1 MRLQFWAADTLRFS
15 VTGPEP
21 HRFLNRAAAAGV
33 RLRRVRWQR
42 DGYAAT
48 VSGADRRRLERIARD
63 GGWTLAVTARRGPGS
78 TRSACCRAA
87 PGWPR
92 GPCCFAAGAGAGGL
106 VWCIDFGAMDP
117 GLQPAMRRLLAD
129 CGIHEGVLLT
139 KPLLQTAQAQ
149 ALRRSEVFG
158 WVSLNFTGGCL
169 AIESTPSQTQTVREP
184 PPRQG
189 LYASADGEILAVEI
203 ESGFAAVTV
212 GQTVARGPAAGC
224 C

>member
-63 GGWTLAVTARRGPGS
+63 GGWTLAVTAAAARES
-78 TRSACCRAA
+78 TRSACCRPV

-92 GPCCFAAGAGAGGL
+92 GPYCFCCWLRALGGL
-106 VWCIDFGAMDP
+106 VWCIDFGAMDAVCSP
-117 GLQPAMRRLLAD
+117 PMRRLLAD

-139 KPLLQTAQAQ
+139 KPLLQTAQ
-149 ALRRSEVFG
+149 G
-158 WVSLNFTGGCL
+158 T
-169 AIESTPSQTQTVREP
+169 
-184 PPRQG
+184 
-189 LYASADGEILAVEI
+189 
-203 ESGFAAVTV
+203 GFAP
-212 GQTVARGPAAGC
+212 QRGVRLDQPELYGRLPCHREHALPDPDRAGAAAPAGPVRQC
-224 C
+224 GRGNTRR

>member
-1 MRLQFWAADTLRFS
+1 
-15 VTGPEP
+15 
-21 HRFLNRAAAAGV
+21 
-33 RLRRVRWQR
+33 
-42 DGYAAT
+42 
-48 VSGADRRRLERIARD
+48 
-63 GGWTLAVTARRGPGS
+63 
-78 TRSACCRAA
+78 
-87 PGWPR
+87 
-92 GPCCFAAGAGAGGL
+92 
-106 VWCIDFGAMDP
+106 
-117 GLQPAMRRLLAD
+117 MRRLLAD

-212 GQTVARGPAAGC
+212 GQTVARGQLLAAAERLDRKGNAVPQGAGGRVIARVQKHYTARQSLDGRGFRSTRAAAAC
-224 C
+224 RQRCTCRGAAIQTSRRTR